1 MISVMILDDM
11 VQYWLMSA
19 NFGFINAREARRD
32 NQSLTVQI
40 HWEHLGT
47 QVTGRT
53 QTKQKTQHRKY
64 KRWAH

>member
-1 MISVMILDDM
+1 
-11 VQYWLMSA
+11 MSA
-19 NFGFINAREARRD
+19 NVGFINAREARRG

-64 KRWAH
+64 KR